1 MTMSAIP
8 SSKQGAEDSGRYFRY
23 MAEFVGFT
31 SDDAALVART
41 KPHIEAR
48 LPEIVAEFY
57 DHLLRYPPTRALF
70 LKKDGT
76 VDEAYV
82 ELRMRHLSN
91 FWLRTASGV
100 FGDDFARY
108 VDYVGR
114 AHTSR
119 GADPKIYIA
128 ERYVIGQVGFIS
140 HAISRAL
147 EQELRPLGDDDFA
160 HRALEAWD
168 KLMMVVLEM
177 LSRAYGDERVPETY
191 EPLIPVQ
198 REAVEAL
205 AAHAVAHELEETSHP
220 LQEVAV
226 ATESEIP
233 EGERKIVEA
242 AGRSI
247 GVFHHRGG
255 WYALRNTCLHRGGPV
270 CTGVL
275 EGEQL
280 VCPWHGFRYDVT
292 TGTLLED
299 PSAALETYPVSVRDG
314 RVYVML
320 PGEEQHEPLPSLD
333 GPVTVS
339 IPSSL
344 APDQF
349 VVADLSP
356 GGTKLLKMGE
366 EDVVVY
372 NVGGTLYATQDACSH
387 TGGPLSEGDLEGTT
401 IICPVHGS
409 RFDVTTGAVCRGPAK
424 QPLRTYRVVVEG
436 EVGRVVDR

>member
-1 MTMSAIP
+1 
-8 SSKQGAEDSGRYFRY
+8 
-23 MAEFVGFT
+23 MAEFIGFT
-31 SDDAALVART
+31 ADDAAAVART
-41 KPHIEAR
+41 QPYIEAR

-57 DHLLRYPPTRALF
+57 DHLLRYPPTRSFF

-76 VDEAYV
+76 VDEEYV
-82 ELRMRHLSN
+82 ALRMRHLSN
-91 FWLRTASGV
+91 FWLRVAAGA
-100 FGDDFARY
+100 FDDAFARY

-147 EQELRPLGDDDFA
+147 EQAMRPLGDDDFTQ
-160 HRALEAWD
+160 RALEAWD
-168 KLMMVVLEM
+168 KLMMVILE
-177 LSRAYGDERVPETY
+177 LLARAYGDERAPETY
-191 EPLIPVQ
+191 EPLVPIA

-205 AAHAVAHELEETSHP
+205 AASAVAAELGETSRP
-220 LQEVAV
+220 AIEMAV
-226 ATESEIP
+226 ATEAEIP
-233 EGERKIVEA
+233 EGERRIVEV

-280 VCPWHGFRYDVT
+280 VCPWHGFRYDIT
-292 TGTLLED
+292 TGEFVDD
-299 PSAALETYPVSVRDG
+299 PSAALESYPVSVRDG
-314 RVYVML
+314 RVYVAL
-320 PGEEQHEPLPSLD
+320 PGAEPVASLPSLD
-333 GPVTVS
+333 GPAAAS
-339 IPSSL
+339 AAEL

-349 VVADLSP
+349 RVADLPP
-356 GGTKLLKMGE
+356 GGMRLVKVGG

-372 NVGGTLYATQDACSH
+372 NVDGTFYATQDACSH
-387 TGGPLSEGDLEGTT
+387 TGAPLSEGELEGTT
-401 IICPVHGS
+401 VTCPVHGS
-409 RFDVTTGAVCRGPAK
+409 RFDVTTGAVCAGPAK
-424 QPLRTYRVVVEG
+424 RPLRAYRVAVDG
-436 EVGRVVDR
+436 GLGRVLGDE